1 MNRPLSLWSAM
12 VGRFRSPPNRLV
24 LPDVRCDLLWAD
36 ERVLFL
42 GPSTHARASLAIGKT
57 VTVASF
63 DALAVRQWLNIP
75 IQQLTDRV
83 LPLADLAPSLED
95 PLAEQFAAQAD
106 HILLPRR
113 HRPVGPP
120 DLRIHLALSHLRL
133 GRSVRHSAAAVCLSE
148 RQMERLFQDGLGLS
162 PRSYIQIR
170 RLRRAMCLARQGVSL
185 VRAAV
190 SSGFADQAHFTRKA
204 KELLGETP
212 SGALQNVGNLQDVLS
227 GTIAD

>member
-1 MNRPLSLWSAM
+1 MNRPFSLWSVM
-12 VGRFRSPPNRLV
+12 VGRFTSPPNRLM
-24 LPDVRCDLLWAD
+24 LPDVRCDLAWVD
-36 ERVLFL
+36 ERVLFC
-42 GPSTHARASLAIGKT
+42 GPATHARRSLAIGKT

-63 DALAVRQWLNIP
+63 DALAVRQWLNVP

-83 LPLADLAPSLED
+83 IPLADLVPSLED
-95 PLAEQFAAQAD
+95 PLAEQFAAEAD

-113 HRPVGPP
+113 ARHFGLL
-120 DLRIHLALSHLRL
+120 DLRLHLALCHLRF
-133 GRSVRHSAAAVCLSE
+133 GRSVRRSAAAVCLSE

-162 PRSYIQIR
+162 PRSYIQIL

-185 VRAAV
+185 ACAAA

-204 KELLGETP
+204 KEMLGQTP
-212 SGALQNVGNLQDVLS
+212 SRALQNVGNLQDVLS

>member
-12 VGRFRSPPNRLV
+12 VGRFTSPPNRIV
-24 LPDVRCDLLWAD
+24 LPDVRCDLLWID
-36 ERVLFL
+36 ERVLFC
-42 GPSTHARASLAIGKT
+42 GPATHARASLAIGKT

-63 DALAVRQWLNIP
+63 DALAVRQWLNVP

-83 LPLADLAPSLED
+83 IPLADFAPSLVD
-95 PLAEQFAAQAD
+95 PLAEQFAAEAD
-106 HILLPRR
+106 QILLPRR
-113 HRPVGPP
+113 PRPVGLP
-120 DLRIHLALSHLRL
+120 DLRLHLAVSHLRL

-148 RQMERLFQDGLGLS
+148 RQMERLFQDGCGLS
-162 PRSYIQIR
+162 PRSYIQIL

-185 VRAAV
+185 ACAAA

-204 KELLGETP
+204 KEMLGQTP
-212 SGALQNVGNLQDVLS
+212 SRALQNVGNLQDILS